1 MQIFIKG
8 CVIVT
13 VRTVYTY
20 ISIREEEEE
29 KKKGRERSIVRVR
42 LGAGGRSERHA
53 WMYERRWKKTGRTVV
68 LIDVLAFASRERER
82 ERWEIKQMRKWP
94 TKTEAIC
101 NTHRERCV
109 RGHTHSLYTSDVWC
123 LPLVQCL
130 SIFSSTC
137 SSYLQISPDGLGLP
151 DRNYYYREPDHAV
164 IIHFTTFASRL
175 FSCVR
180 GISKSVP
187 RGQHP
192 LHTTLSRL
200 YNCRYIISTCDSAL
214 HFLYSLTFR
223 SVLVILTA
231 FDFDIDI
238 YRRRAQVV
246 SPTFGFYWLF
256 LMKTSLEEA
265 GSFSFLSSFLSGPQ
279 TLLLRNVKTNASTF
293 NPGNL

>member
-29 KKKGRERSIVRVR
+29 KKKGRKRERSIVRVR

-175 FSCVR
+175 FLVSGGSPSPSPAVNIR
-180 GISKSVP
+180 Y
-187 RGQHP
+187 
-192 LHTTLSRL
+192 TLLSLVYITVDTL
-200 YNCRYIISTCDSAL
+200 YLRVTL
-214 HFLYSLTFR
+214 HFTSYIRSLFRPSLLY
-223 SVLVILTA
+223 
-231 FDFDIDI
+231 
-238 YRRRAQVV
+238 
-246 SPTFGFYWLF
+246 
-256 LMKTSLEEA
+256 
-265 GSFSFLSSFLSGPQ
+265 
-279 TLLLRNVKTNASTF
+279 
-293 NPGNL
+293 

>member
-1 MQIFIKG
+1 M
-8 CVIVT
+8 
-13 VRTVYTY
+13 
-20 ISIREEEEE
+20 E
-29 KKKGRERSIVRVR
+29 KDGTDSCFNWC
-42 LGAGGRSERHA
+42 LGFRQQ
-53 WMYERRWKKTGRTVV
+53 
-68 LIDVLAFASRERER
+68 RER

-238 YRRRAQVV
+238 YIEDVHRLYRRHLAFIGCSWWKLHWRRRDPFLFFPLFCPVLRLFFCATSKQTHRLLTRAICKRRVCVCFQVA
-246 SPTFGFYWLF
+246 
-256 LMKTSLEEA
+256 SL
-265 GSFSFLSSFLSGPQ
+265 PCV
-279 TLLLRNVKTNASTF
+279 RI
-293 NPGNL
+293 